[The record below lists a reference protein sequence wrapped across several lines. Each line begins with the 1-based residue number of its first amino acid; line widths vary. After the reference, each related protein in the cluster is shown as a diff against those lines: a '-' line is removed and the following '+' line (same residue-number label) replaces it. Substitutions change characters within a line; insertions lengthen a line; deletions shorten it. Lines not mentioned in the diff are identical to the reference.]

1 MCTPR
6 KTEGV
11 DPREKKKKQKNKPP
25 PKKKEKQARPSLF
38 EKTKLKFNH

>member
-11 DPREKKKKQKNKPP
+11 DPREKKKKKNKPP
-25 PKKKEKQARPSLF
+25 PKKEKQGRPSMF
-38 EKTKLKFNH
+38 EKTKLKFSN